1 MPIHIL
7 NFCMEI
13 LDDVMFLYMFKKLGH
28 MQHTNIFLYILY
40 FWNKKKCSNQRI
52 KKKIQTKPKDIV
64 FLLTQTGRSRWI
76 DPYGLTQKQLTWL
89 SWPNRVDSETNQQKK
104 PKLK

>member
-1 MPIHIL
+1 MPIRIL

-40 FWNKKKCSNQRI
+40 F
-52 KKKIQTKPKDIV
+52 
-64 FLLTQTGRSRWI
+64 
-76 DPYGLTQKQLTWL
+76 
-89 SWPNRVDSETNQQKK
+89 
-104 PKLK
+104 